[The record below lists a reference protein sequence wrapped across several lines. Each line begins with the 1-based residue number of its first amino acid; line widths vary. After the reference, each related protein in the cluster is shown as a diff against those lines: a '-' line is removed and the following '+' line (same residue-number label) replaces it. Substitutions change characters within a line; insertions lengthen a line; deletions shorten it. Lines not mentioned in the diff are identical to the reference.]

1 MNRYPLWKN
10 ILVIVVTLVA
20 VFLALPNL
28 YPEAPAL
35 NVTRIGASIVPPA
48 VLSRIERHLEAHHLS
63 VKRARIERDHI
74 LLVFAHE
81 SIQRRALVLL
91 KQVLG
96 EDYSVAPNLVP
107 ETPDWLRTLGLKPM
121 PEGLD
126 LRGGIYFLLEVDTRA
141 AVHDALGRIRTSLE
155 VLLRHHGI
163 RYLGVSRAAA
173 GLRIELARPVDLRPA
188 LHLIQK
194 EHPHLVLHTGE
205 AGGFSVI
212 TARYGSAQKTALNQ
226 VAVVQ
231 DVAALRRRVNELGVT
246 AAVVEQ
252 QGAQDVVVELPGIQD
267 AARAERRLGDTATV
281 QFRLVDDSPSA
292 QSALQSGQVPPG
304 ARRFTT
310 TQGAPVLLS
319 SGIIVS
325 GREIVNATSAYVNG
339 QPAVNVTLNSRGG
352 NRMLET
358 TSHNL
363 NQPMAVLYIENRSL
377 HRKVDGQSVI
387 VTKKIERV
395 ISIATI
401 RGVFSSNFQITGL
414 TERQANKLALLLR
427 TPLAAPMTVVAERTI
442 GPSLGRENIRDGVAA
457 VILGFALVVLFMA
470 FYYKWFGVI
479 ADLALFVNLILIV
492 ALLSLLQATLTL
504 PGIAG
509 MVLTVGM
516 AIDAN
521 VLIYERIREEL
532 RNGASPQAAIHA
544 GYERA
549 WGTIVDS
556 HVTALIAGV
565 LLFLLGSGPVKG
577 FAITLCLGILTSLY
591 TAVMNSRAI
600 TNAVYGGRRLTRLP
614 V

>member
-20 VFLALPNL
+20 ALLALPNL

-35 NVTRIGASIVPPA
+35 NVTRIGASVIPPE
-48 VLSRIERHLEAHHLS
+48 VLSRIERHLKASHLPS
-63 VKRARIERDHI
+63 VRSRIERDHI
-74 LLVFAHE
+74 LLVFAHHALE
-81 SIQRRALVLL
+81 RQALVLL
-91 KQVLG
+91 KRVLG

-107 ETPDWLRTLGLKPM
+107 ETPGWLRMLGLRPM

-155 VLLRHHGI
+155 VLLRHHDI
-163 RYLGVSRAAA
+163 RYLGVGRAAS
-173 GLRIELARPVDLRPA
+173 GLRVELARTADLHPA
-188 LHLIQK
+188 LHLIHK
-194 EHPHLVLHTGE
+194 DHPHLVLRASQ

-212 TARYGSAQKTALNQ
+212 TARYGSVEKTALNQ

-252 QGAQDVVVELPGIQD
+252 QGAHDVVVELPGIED

-292 QSALQSGQVPPG
+292 QSALQSGSVPPG

-339 QPAVNVTLNSRGG
+339 QPAVNVTLNSTGG

-358 TSHNL
+358 TSHNI
-363 NQPMAVLYIENRSL
+363 NKPMAVLYIENRSL
-377 HRKVDGQSVI
+377 HRKVDGHSLI

-395 ISIATI
+395 INIATI
-401 RGVFSSNFQITGL
+401 RGVFSSTFQITGL
-414 TERQANKLALLLR
+414 TERQANKLSLLLR

-442 GPSLGRENIRDGVAA
+442 GPSLGRQNIRDGVAA
-457 VILGFALVVLFMA
+457 VILGFAVVVLFMA

>member
-20 VFLALPNL
+20 ALLALPNL

-35 NVTRIGASIVPPA
+35 NVTRIGATVMPPA
-48 VLSRIERHLEAHHLS
+48 VLSRIERHLLAHHLS
-63 VKRARIERDHI
+63 AKRARIERDHV
-74 LLVFAHE
+74 LLVFSQE
-81 SIQRRALVLL
+81 SVQHQALVLL

-107 ETPDWLRTLGLKPM
+107 ETPGWLRALGLKPM

-141 AVHDALGRIRTSLE
+141 AVHDALGRIRTGLE
-155 VLLRHHGI
+155 VLLRHHAI
-163 RYLGVSRAAA
+163 RYLGISRAAV
-173 GLRIELARPVDLRPA
+173 GLRVELAHPADLRSA
-188 LHLIQK
+188 LHLIHR
-194 EHPHLVLHTGE
+194 EHPHLILHTGQ
-205 AGGFSVI
+205 AGGFPVI
-212 TARYGSAQKTALNQ
+212 TARYGSAEKTSLDQ

-252 QGAQDVVVELPGIQD
+252 QGAHDVVVELPGIQD

-281 QFRLVDDSPSA
+281 QFRLVDDAPSA
-292 QSALQSGQVPPG
+292 QSALESGQVPPG

-310 TQGAPVLLS
+310 TAGAPVLLR

-387 VTKKIERV
+387 VTRKIERV
-395 ISIATI
+395 INIATI
-401 RGVFSSNFQITGL
+401 RGVFSSSFQITGL
-414 TERQANKLALLLR
+414 TEPEANKLALFLR

-457 VILGFALVVLFMA
+457 VVLGFLMVVLFMA

-544 GYERA
+544 GYALA

-600 TNAVYGGRRLTRLP
+600 TNLVYGGRRLARLP

>member
-10 ILVIVVTLVA
+10 VLVVLVTLVA
-20 VFLALPNL
+20 ILLALPNL

-35 NVTRIGASIVPPA
+35 NVTRIGASVVAPGLLP
-48 VLSRIERHLEAHHLS
+48 RIARHLRHHAMVPLRASVEA
-63 VKRARIERDHI
+63 DHV
-74 LLVFAHE
+74 LLVFPHRAT
-81 SIQRRALVLL
+81 QRQALVRL
-91 KQVLG
+91 KHWLG
-96 EDYSVAPNLVP
+96 KNYSVAPNLVP
-107 ETPDWLRTLGLKPM
+107 ETPAWLRALGLKPM

-141 AVHDALGRIRTSLE
+141 ALHDALSRDRSGIES
-155 VLLRHHGI
+155 LLRHHRI
-163 RYLGVSRAAA
+163 HYLGIRAAA
-173 GLRIELARPVDLRPA
+173 HALHVELASPQDLKPTLRLLRADHPNLLLTTGVAHGFPVIR
-188 LHLIQK
+188 
-194 EHPHLVLHTGE
+194 
-205 AGGFSVI
+205 
-212 TARYGSAQKTALNQ
+212 ARYGSAMRTHLDQGAI
-226 VAVVQ
+226 VD

-246 AAVVEQ
+246 ASVVEQ
-252 QGAQDVVVELPGIQD
+252 QGARHVVVELPGIED

-281 QFRLVDDSPSA
+281 QFRLVDDSASA
-292 QSALQSGQVPPG
+292 ENALQTGQVPRG

-310 TQGAPVLLS
+310 TAGTPVLLDAGS
-319 SGIIVS
+319 IVG
-325 GREIVNATSAYVNG
+325 GRDIVNAISSYVNG
-339 QPAVNVTLNSRGG
+339 SPAVNVTLNSAGG
-352 NRMLET
+352 RRMLRT
-358 TSHNL
+358 TSHHL
-363 NQPMAVLYIENRSL
+363 GKPMAVLYIQNRSE
-377 HRKVDGQSVI
+377 HRTVDGHSVLI
-387 VTKKIERV
+387 THKIERV
-395 ISIATI
+395 INIATI
-401 RGVFSSNFQITGL
+401 EGVFSNNFQITGL
-414 TERQANKLALLLR
+414 TNRQAEKLALLLR

-442 GPSLGRENIRDGVAA
+442 GPSLGRQNIRDGVAA
-457 VILGFALVVLFMA
+457 VILGFTLVVLFMA

-479 ADLALFVNLILIV
+479 ADLALLVNLVLIV
-492 ALLSLLQATLTL
+492 ALLSVLQATLTL

-521 VLIYERIREEL
+521 VLIYERIREEV

-600 TNAVYGGRRLTRLP
+600 TNALYGGRRLTRLP

>member
-10 ILVIVVTLVA
+10 VLVILVTLVA
-20 VFLALPNL
+20 ILLALPNL

-35 NVTRIGASIVPPA
+35 NVTRIGASVVPPGL
-48 VLSRIERHLEAHHLS
+48 LSRIKRHLRHHALPPARAVVEAGH
-63 VKRARIERDHI
+63 V
-74 LLVFAHE
+74 LLVFPHRAT
-81 SIQRRALVLL
+81 QRLALIRLKRLL
-91 KQVLG
+91 GKN
-96 EDYSVAPNLVP
+96 YSVAPNLVP
-107 ETPDWLRTLGLKPM
+107 ETPSWLRALGLQPM

-141 AVHDALGRIRTSLE
+141 ALHDALSRDRSGIES
-155 VLLRHHGI
+155 LLRHHRI
-163 RYLGVSRAAA
+163 RYLGIREAAHV
-173 GLRIELARPVDLRPA
+173 LHIELGSPSALKPTLSLLRQDHPNLLTTSRTVHGFPVIR
-188 LHLIQK
+188 
-194 EHPHLVLHTGE
+194 
-205 AGGFSVI
+205 
-212 TARYGSAQKTALNQ
+212 ARYGAAMRTHLDQGAI
-226 VAVVQ
+226 VD

-246 AAVVEQ
+246 ASVVEQ
-252 QGAQDVVVELPGIQD
+252 QGARHVVVELPGIED

-281 QFRLVDDSPSA
+281 QFRLVDDSPA
-292 QSALQSGQVPPG
+292 AENALETGQTPRG

-310 TQGAPVLLS
+310 TAGAPVLLDAGS
-319 SGIIVS
+319 IVG
-325 GREIVNATSAYVNG
+325 GRDIVNAITSYVNG
-339 QPAVNVTLNSRGG
+339 SPAVNVTLNSAGG
-352 NRMLET
+352 RRMLRT
-358 TSHNL
+358 TSHHL
-363 NQPMAVLYIENRSL
+363 GKPMAVLYIQNRSE
-377 HRKVDGQSVI
+377 HRTVDGHSVLI
-387 VTKKIERV
+387 THKIERV
-395 ISIATI
+395 INIATI
-401 RGVFSSNFQITGL
+401 EGVFSDNFQITGL
-414 TERQANKLALLLR
+414 TNRQADKLALLLR

-442 GPSLGRENIRDGVAA
+442 GPSLGRQNIRDGVAA
-457 VILGFALVVLFMA
+457 VILGFVLVVLFMA

-492 ALLSLLQATLTL
+492 SLLSVLQATLTL

-521 VLIYERIREEL
+521 VLIYERIREEV

-556 HVTALIAGV
+556 HVTALIAGI

-600 TNAVYGGRRLTRLP
+600 TNAIYGGRRLARLP